1 MRPCS
6 RLLLALLTGLLLAI
20 STPAQNPVPGI
31 RPGTPVFT
39 TQARDVIVDV
49 VVTGGKGEP
58 VAGLRKQ
65 DFQVSEDGKPQAI
78 DFFEEHSA
86 NTLPSGTL
94 PSLPK
99 MPPGV
104 FTNVPPAPPSD
115 SVNVLL
121 LDALNTDRQ
130 DQAYVHNQILA
141 FLKRMDPGTRTAVFT
156 LGSRLRM
163 IQGFTSDS
171 KALVAAVN
179 DPKFGVAITKPS
191 ESRSIEDKK
200 DDLFNVGT
208 MVMMAGGMTAGIAAL
223 DAAQREVANVKSD
236 ERVGMTL
243 QALQILAR
251 YLAAAP
257 GRKNLIWFSSS
268 FPVTVFPRQSD
279 RPNAANTAYLGGYGK
294 SIRQTADMLTV
305 SRIAVYPIG
314 AEGVMTEHIAAA
326 DSESYKAGAV
336 DYEGGDPGAYVSPG
350 AHVGTGGA
358 TATIGGGDANT
369 APYINENDARA
380 DKIMSMEQ
388 LAADTGGKAFFNT
401 NDLNGA
407 TQKAIADGAH
417 YYTIAYSPKN
427 KKMDGSYRQIKIK
440 IPDTKYKLA
449 YRPGYNADDTSKIEA
464 KADTDPLR
472 EQMMLGMPN
481 ATQLLYGLRVM
492 PALPQPTAGAPHAGK
507 NAKLPGPVTRYVVD
521 FMIRW
526 TDVKLALAADGRRTG
541 KIQVELEAY
550 DRDGKALNWDGGT
563 QMMDLSQDVYDAMVH
578 SGVPAHFEIDLPA
591 GKDVT
596 LVTGV
601 FDWGTGKAGTLQ
613 ISLDT
618 GFAEKFK
625 TVEAAARK

>member
-1 MRPCS
+1 MRPRS
-6 RLLLALLTGLLLAI
+6 RLLFALLASLLLAI
-20 STPAQNPVPGI
+20 TTPAQKNQSGNRRGI
-31 RPGTPVFT
+31 PVFT

-49 VVTGGKGEP
+49 VVTGGNGQP
-58 VAGLRKQ
+58 VTGLRKQ

-86 NTLPSGTL
+86 NALPSGSL
-94 PSLPK
+94 PPLPK

-104 FTNVPPAPPSD
+104 FTNVPPAPPND

-130 DQAYVHNQILA
+130 DQSYVHNQILA
-141 FLKRMDPGTRTAVFT
+141 FLKRMDPETRTAVFT

-179 DPKFGVAITKPS
+179 DPHFGDTITKPL
-191 ESRSIEDKK
+191 ESRSEQDKK
-200 DDLFNVGT
+200 DDVEHIAT
-208 MVMMAGGMTAGIAAL
+208 MIMMTGGMTEGIGASAES
-223 DAAQREVANVKSD
+223 QQEFVNRQGN
-236 ERVGMTL
+236 ERIGMTL

-251 YLAAAP
+251 YLAAVP

-268 FPVTVFPRQSD
+268 FPVTVFPRVNGNEHSD
-279 RPNAANTAYLGGYGK
+279 TRDLGEYGK
-294 SIRQTADMLTV
+294 FIRQTADMLTA

-314 AEGVMTEHIAAA
+314 AEGVMTEHVFTA
-326 DSESYKAGAV
+326 DV
-336 DYEGGDPGAYVSPG
+336 PVPTDYEAGDAGLQVVTGAG
-350 AHVGTGGA
+350 VGTGGA
-358 TATIGGGDANT
+358 TATIGGGSGKM
-369 APYINENDARA
+369 APYIHENDARS

-401 NDLNGA
+401 NDLNVA

-417 YYTIAYSPKN
+417 YYTIAYSPTN

-464 KADTDPLR
+464 KTNADPLR

-492 PALPQPTAGAPHAGK
+492 PAVPQPAANAPRAGK
-507 NAKLPGPVTRYVVD
+507 NAKLTGPVTRYVVD

-550 DRDGKALNWDGGT
+550 DRNGKPLNWEGGT
-563 QMMDLSQDVYDAMVH
+563 QMMDLSPEVYDAVMR
-578 SGVPAHFEIDLPA
+578 SGLPAHFELDLPA
-591 GKDVT
+591 QRDVT
-596 LVTGV
+596 LATGV
-601 FDWGTGKAGTLQ
+601 FDWGTGRAGTLQ
-613 ISLDT
+613 IPLDT
-618 GFAEKFK
+618 GYAEEMKK
-625 TVEAAARK
+625 VETAARK